1 MAYKSCNKCL
11 NSLWLMN
18 DLKCELNAA
27 VHGQNKELSQFA
39 KKLLNNIGEYEN
51 ASNNTKT
58 SR

>member
-1 MAYKSCNKCL
+1 
-11 NSLWLMN
+11 MN
-18 DLKCELNAA
+18 DLKCELRAA
-27 VHGQNKELSQFA
+27 LHGQNKELSQFA